1 MANSRA
7 STMTPAVVI
16 GSGLGALG
24 ALRLLKRAGVP
35 VYSLTARDSHES
47 SSRWFRPLPGV
58 RETLASGAPLAQLL
72 ESSLLERA
80 VLLPCSD
87 SLLRAVSELPP
98 ALAARFPSSTPS
110 PDVVTQLTS
119 KARFATLLQSIDVP
133 HPRTLI
139 VDELTDL
146 ERIANPPSTRLF
158 LKPVDSASFMR
169 RYHVKAWRVHDPVD
183 ARAQLARLQTDGHR
197 VVLQEY
203 VPGPA
208 SNHFLIDGFASAH
221 GQVRALFARRR
232 LRMHPPDFGD
242 STCMISVP
250 LAEVEPAVQ
259 ALRAILTA
267 IGYRGIFSAEFKLD
281 ARDGTFKVLET
292 NARVWIYVEFAGR
305 CGVDVC
311 TMAYRD
317 ALGLPVGELPAYR
330 SGVRLVS
337 AYRDLSAA
345 HYAWSRGRLHK
356 GAWLRSWL
364 GAQQPL
370 FNWSDP
376 TPALKEWWVILHRG
390 VRRLLRHGLRPS

>member
-1 MANSRA
+1 
-7 STMTPAVVI
+7 MTPAVVI

-24 ALRLLKRAGVP
+24 AMRLLTRAGVP
-35 VYSLTARDSHES
+35 VYSLTTGHLVAS
-47 SSRWFRPLPGV
+47 SSRWFRPLPNV
-58 RETLASGAPLAQLL
+58 CETLASGAPLAQLL
-72 ESSLLERA
+72 KSSSLERA

-87 SLLRAVSELPP
+87 RSLRAVSELP
-98 ALAARFPSSTPS
+98 ATLAARFPSSTPS

-119 KARFATLLQSIDVP
+119 KARFANLLKFMDVP
-133 HPRTLI
+133 HPWTLI

-146 ERIANPPSTRLF
+146 ERITNAPSTKLF
-158 LKPVDSASFMR
+158 LKPVDSASFLQ
-169 RYHVKAWRVHDPVD
+169 RYHVKAWRVHDLVD
-183 ARAQLARLQTDGHR
+183 ARAQVARLQADGQR
-197 VVLQEY
+197 VVVQEY
-203 VPGPA
+203 VPGPV
-208 SNHFLIDGFASAH
+208 SSHYLIDGFADAH
-221 GQVRALFARRR
+221 GQVCALFARRR

-242 STCMISVP
+242 STHMISVP

-259 ALRAILTA
+259 VLRAILTA

-281 ARDGTFKVLET
+281 ARDETFKVLEI

-317 ALGLPVGELPAYR
+317 ALGLPVGEFPAYR
-330 SGVRLVS
+330 IGVRLVS
-337 AYRDLSAA
+337 AYTDLAAA

-364 GAQQPL
+364 GAQQPH

-376 TPALKEWWVILHRG
+376 MPALKEWWFILHRA
-390 VRRLLRHGLRPS
+390 VRRLLRHALRPS